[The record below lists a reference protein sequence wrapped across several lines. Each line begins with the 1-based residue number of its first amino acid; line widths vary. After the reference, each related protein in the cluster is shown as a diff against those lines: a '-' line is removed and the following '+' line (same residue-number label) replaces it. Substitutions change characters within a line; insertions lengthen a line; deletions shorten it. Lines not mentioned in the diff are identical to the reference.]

1 MPDGGSTPTESR
13 EHANAFG
20 VDGIDCITAD
30 DPTQEE
36 PVQVCDDSSDPM
48 QDSDL
53 SESVWADR
61 AVIPSRTNTKP
72 LQLAETSFGAVTL
85 HDEYDLG
92 NAPILLLV
100 THCFYSLHEH
110 IRERAPPGLG

>member
-1 MPDGGSTPTESR
+1 MTTTQDGSAYALTTANGSI
-13 EHANAFG
+13 
-20 VDGIDCITAD
+20 DGIDCITAD
-30 DPTQEE
+30 DTQEE
-36 PVQVCDDSSDPM
+36 PVQVCEDSSDPM

-53 SESVWADR
+53 SESVWADK
-61 AVIPSRTNTKP
+61 AVIPSRTNKKP
-72 LQLAETSFGAVTL
+72 LQLAETRFAPVTL
-85 HDEYDLG
+85 HDLG